1 MWHAEGRSSYHSQE
15 WTYLSPVPAVLPV
28 SQWLRVTCFWLKAFQ
43 QYSFP
48 KMEKKREERFDR
60 PDGGEL
66 NQVVTINSSFSS
78 PPPPLNSITTQHL
91 SDQKSSS

>member
-48 KMEKKREERFDR
+48 KMKKKEKRDLTGQMEE
-60 PDGGEL
+60 
-66 NQVVTINSSFSS
+66 N
-78 PPPPLNSITTQHL
+78 
-91 SDQKSSS
+91 